1 MRRENLF
8 RNKATKGL
16 VAALAVAM
24 ATTVTPVN
32 ADAASAKKVT
42 IAKGDTVKKAGKKG
56 SFKTNKKKVA
66 KVNKNGKITAVKAGK
81 AKITAKTKKG
91 KKVTYNVTVKKAPTI
106 SKKKVSVTAGN
117 SKKVTVNKNG
127 AKYLKVSFKSSN
139 PSVATVNKNGK
150 ITGVAAG
157 SATVTATVKGHTKN
171 YKLKVAVTVNAANV
185 PDDDQTTNPPDDN
198 QTTPTEQNLVI
209 TEASN
214 LVAGTYNTVTI
225 KSSVPANA
233 TVALGAAKI
242 KTLYVESGSEYNVDA
257 VQAEI
262 ENIEIV
268 GSGQATAAATRVA
281 KAPRIIFGNNTKA
294 STTKLVVKA
303 NAYFAGSAKL
313 GSVNVTAAANAYFET
328 AIGQLSIEGN
338 AAKVSLHGA
347 VDELAVKGENASVG
361 IFAAVTTIKV
371 EGKQASV
378 MIVRGITVTTMTVA
392 AENAAISGNGTVSD
406 LSISA
411 AGAVVQTAVTKA
423 TVDASVTAG
432 ATIGGQKVN
441 AGATVS
447 NVNAVAGQTDTDPVA
462 VIVDQETP
470 GTNQGGSSGGSS
482 GGSVNNNVT
491 YSKEINVYS
500 NTQEIVSTVGT
511 EVIKIK
517 REDVM
522 KYLNDAEATQIT
534 VYQGNTTS
542 QTARPVTIGKDKHEI
557 RNAEKGK
564 TYQLLS
570 FQGIYQYNVWITVIG
585 TNVANIKV
593 DSIAPSSVSRDLVTD
608 TKEVSDS
615 KSMNSRTTKNATVTY
630 TRGTTS
636 DTVSIDAEEVKKV
649 FKAGSSATVGTASGE
664 ITAKVN
670 GVDTK
675 FAVNAST
682 ADINGSYIIAT
693 FTLPTTKGLLVL
705 RANSLTHDTATG
717 YTATVTATVVDSNVG
732 TVTLVTE

>member
-185 PDDDQTTNPPDDN
+185 PDDNQTTPPDDN

-209 TEASN
+209 TEGTN

-262 ENIEIV
+262 ENIEVV
-268 GSGQATAAATRVA
+268 GSGQATAKATRVA
-281 KAPRIIFGNNTKA
+281 KAPRINLGNNANASKTKM
-294 STTKLVVKA
+294 TLKA
-303 NAYFAGSAKL
+303 DAYFAGSAKL
-313 GSVNVTAAANAYFET
+313 GSVSILAAINAYFET
-328 AIGQLSIEGN
+328 AIGQLSVEGN
-338 AAKVSLHGA
+338 AAKISLHGA
-347 VDELAVKGENASVG
+347 VDELSIKGENASVG
-361 IFAAVTTIKV
+361 VYAAVTTMKV

-378 MIVRGITVTTMTVA
+378 MIAKSIVVTTMTII

-411 AGAVVQTAVTKA
+411 AGVVVQTAVTKA

-447 NVNAVAGQTDTDPVA
+447 NVSAVAGQTDTDPVA

-636 DTVSIDAEEVKKV
+636 DTVSIAVEEVKKV
-649 FKAGSSATVGTASGE
+649 FNSTNNTASGE

-675 FAVNAST
+675 LAVNAST

-693 FTLPTTKGLLVL
+693 FTLPNTKGLLVL

-717 YTATVTATVVDSNVG
+717 YNANVTATVVDSNVG

>member
-24 ATTVTPVN
+24 ATTVIPVN

-157 SATVTATVKGHTKN
+157 SATVTATAKGHTKN

-185 PDDDQTTNPPDDN
+185 PDDNQTTPPDDN

-209 TEASN
+209 TEGTN

-262 ENIEIV
+262 ENIEVV
-268 GSGQATAAATRVA
+268 GSGQATAKATRVA
-281 KAPRIIFGNNTKA
+281 KAPRINLGNNANASKTKM
-294 STTKLVVKA
+294 TLKA
-303 NAYFAGSAKL
+303 DAYFAGSAKL
-313 GSVNVTAAANAYFET
+313 GSVSILAAINAYFET
-328 AIGQLSIEGN
+328 AIGQLSVEGN
-338 AAKVSLHGA
+338 AAKISLHGA
-347 VDELAVKGENASVG
+347 VDELSIKGENASVG
-361 IFAAVTTIKV
+361 VYAAVTTMKV

-378 MIVRGITVTTMTVA
+378 MIAKSIVVTTMTII

-411 AGAVVQTAVTKA
+411 AGVVVQTAVTKA

-447 NVNAVAGQTDTDPVA
+447 NVSAVAGQTDTDPVA

-636 DTVSIDAEEVKKV
+636 DTVSIAVEEVKKV
-649 FKAGSSATVGTASGE
+649 FNSTNNTASGE

-670 GVDTK
+670 GADTK
-675 FAVNAST
+675 LAVNAST

-693 FTLPTTKGLLVL
+693 FTLPSTKGLLVL

-717 YTATVTATVVDSNVG
+717 YNANVTATVVDSNVG

>member
-185 PDDDQTTNPPDDN
+185 PDDNQTTPPDDN

-209 TEASN
+209 TEGTN

-262 ENIEIV
+262 ENIEVV
-268 GSGQATAAATRVA
+268 GSGQATAKATRVA
-281 KAPRIIFGNNTKA
+281 KAPRINLGNNANASKTKM
-294 STTKLVVKA
+294 TLKA
-303 NAYFAGSAKL
+303 DAYFAGSAKL
-313 GSVNVTAAANAYFET
+313 GSVSILAAINAYFET
-328 AIGQLSIEGN
+328 AIGQLSVEGN
-338 AAKVSLHGA
+338 AAKISLHGA
-347 VDELAVKGENASVG
+347 VDELSIKGENASVG
-361 IFAAVTTIKV
+361 VYAAVTTMKV

-378 MIVRGITVTTMTVA
+378 MIAKSIVVTTMTII

-411 AGAVVQTAVTKA
+411 AGVVVQTAVTKA

-447 NVNAVAGQTDTDPVA
+447 NVSAVAGQTDTDPVA
-462 VIVDQETP
+462 VIVDP
-470 GTNQGGSSGGSS
+470 NQGGSSGESL
-482 GGSVNNNVT
+482 GGSVNKNVT
-491 YSKEINVYS
+491 DSKEINVYS

-636 DTVSIDAEEVKKV
+636 DTVSIAVEEVKKV
-649 FKAGSSATVGTASGE
+649 FNSTNNTASGE

-675 FAVNAST
+675 LAVNAST

>member
-150 ITGVAAG
+150 ITGVTAG

-185 PDDDQTTNPPDDN
+185 PDDTNKPDDNKPDDN

-209 TEASN
+209 TEGTN

-262 ENIEIV
+262 ENIEVV
-268 GSGQATAAATRVA
+268 GSGQATAKATRVA
-281 KAPRIIFGNNTKA
+281 KAPRIIFGNNTKT

-303 NAYFAGSAKL
+303 DVYFAGSAKL
-313 GSVNVTAAANAYFET
+313 GSVNITAAANAYFET

-338 AAKVSLHGA
+338 AAKISLHGA
-347 VDELAVKGENASVG
+347 VDELSIKGENASVG
-361 IFAAVTTIKV
+361 VFAAVTTMTV
-371 EGKQASV
+371 EGKQAS
-378 MIVRGITVTTMTVA
+378 IVVARSIVVTTMTIT

-406 LSISA
+406 LKINA

-423 TVDASVTAG
+423 TIDASVTAG
-432 ATIGGQKVN
+432 ATIGGVKRN
-441 AGATVS
+441 PGEVS
-447 NVNAVAGQTDTDPVA
+447 NIAAVAGQTDTDPVTT
-462 VIVDQETP
+462 VVDQ
-470 GTNQGGSSGGSS
+470 GSTSVIPPSGGSS
-482 GGSVNNNVT
+482 GGSTTNNNIT
-491 YSKEINVYS
+491 YSEDVNVYS
-500 NTQEIVSTVGT
+500 NTTEIVSTVGT
-511 EVIKIK
+511 EVFRIK

-522 KYLNDAEATQIT
+522 NYLNDAEATQIK

-542 QTARPVTIGKDKHEI
+542 QTAKMITIGKDKHEI

-564 TYQLLS
+564 MYQLLS
-570 FQGIYQYNVWITVIG
+570 IGGIYQYNVWITVIG

-649 FKAGSSATVGTASGE
+649 FKVGSSATVGTASGE

-675 FAVNAST
+675 LAVNAST

-693 FTLPTTKGLLVL
+693 FTLPNTKGLLVL

-717 YTATVTATVVDSNVG
+717 YNANVTATVVDSNVG

>member
-185 PDDDQTTNPPDDN
+185 PDDNQTTPPDDN

-209 TEASN
+209 TEGTN

-262 ENIEIV
+262 ENIEVV
-268 GSGQATAAATRVA
+268 GSGQATAKATRVA
-281 KAPRIIFGNNTKA
+281 KAPRINLGNNANASKTKM
-294 STTKLVVKA
+294 TLKA
-303 NAYFAGSAKL
+303 DAYFAGSAKL
-313 GSVNVTAAANAYFET
+313 GSVSILAAINAYFET
-328 AIGQLSIEGN
+328 AIGQLSVEGN
-338 AAKVSLHGA
+338 AAKISLHGA
-347 VDELAVKGENASVG
+347 VDELSIKGENASVG
-361 IFAAVTTIKV
+361 VYAAVTTMKV

-378 MIVRGITVTTMTVA
+378 MIAKSIVVTTMTII

-411 AGAVVQTAVTKA
+411 AGVVVQTAVTKA

-447 NVNAVAGQTDTDPVA
+447 NVSAVAGQTDTDPVA

-636 DTVSIDAEEVKKV
+636 DTVSIAVEEVKKV
-649 FKAGSSATVGTASGE
+649 FNSTNNTASGE

-675 FAVNAST
+675 LAVNAST

-693 FTLPTTKGLLVL
+693 FTLPKTKGLLVL

-717 YTATVTATVVDSNVG
+717 YNANVTATVVDSNVG

>member
-242 KTLYVESGSEYNVDA
+242 KTLY
-257 VQAEI
+257 EI
-262 ENIEIV
+262 
-268 GSGQATAAATRVA
+268 G
-281 KAPRIIFGNNTKA
+281 
-294 STTKLVVKA
+294 
-303 NAYFAGSAKL
+303 
-313 GSVNVTAAANAYFET
+313 
-328 AIGQLSIEGN
+328 
-338 AAKVSLHGA
+338 
-347 VDELAVKGENASVG
+347 
-361 IFAAVTTIKV
+361 
-371 EGKQASV
+371 
-378 MIVRGITVTTMTVA
+378 
-392 AENAAISGNGTVSD
+392 
-406 LSISA
+406 
-411 AGAVVQTAVTKA
+411 
-423 TVDASVTAG
+423 
-432 ATIGGQKVN
+432 
-441 AGATVS
+441 
-447 NVNAVAGQTDTDPVA
+447 
-462 VIVDQETP
+462 
-470 GTNQGGSSGGSS
+470 
-482 GGSVNNNVT
+482 
-491 YSKEINVYS
+491 
-500 NTQEIVSTVGT
+500 
-511 EVIKIK
+511 
-517 REDVM
+517 
-522 KYLNDAEATQIT
+522 
-534 VYQGNTTS
+534 
-542 QTARPVTIGKDKHEI
+542 
-557 RNAEKGK
+557 
-564 TYQLLS
+564 
-570 FQGIYQYNVWITVIG
+570 
-585 TNVANIKV
+585 
-593 DSIAPSSVSRDLVTD
+593 
-608 TKEVSDS
+608 
-615 KSMNSRTTKNATVTY
+615 
-630 TRGTTS
+630 
-636 DTVSIDAEEVKKV
+636 
-649 FKAGSSATVGTASGE
+649 
-664 ITAKVN
+664 
-670 GVDTK
+670 
-675 FAVNAST
+675 
-682 ADINGSYIIAT
+682 
-693 FTLPTTKGLLVL
+693 
-705 RANSLTHDTATG
+705 RAH
-717 YTATVTATVVDSNVG
+717 V
-732 TVTLVTE
+732 

>member
-157 SATVTATVKGHTKN
+157 SATVTATAKGHTKN

-185 PDDDQTTNPPDDN
+185 PDDNQTTPPDDN

-209 TEASN
+209 TEGTN

-262 ENIEIV
+262 ENIEVV
-268 GSGQATAAATRVA
+268 GSGQATAKATRVA
-281 KAPRIIFGNNTKA
+281 KAPRINLGNNANASKTKM
-294 STTKLVVKA
+294 TLKA
-303 NAYFAGSAKL
+303 DAYFAGSAKL
-313 GSVNVTAAANAYFET
+313 GSVSILAAINAYFET
-328 AIGQLSIEGN
+328 AIGQLSVEGN
-338 AAKVSLHGA
+338 AAKISLHGA
-347 VDELAVKGENASVG
+347 VDELSIKGENASVG
-361 IFAAVTTIKV
+361 VYAAVTTMKV

-378 MIVRGITVTTMTVA
+378 MITKSIVVTTMTII

-411 AGAVVQTAVTKA
+411 AGVVVQTAVTKA

-447 NVNAVAGQTDTDPVA
+447 NVSAVAGQTDTDPVA

-636 DTVSIDAEEVKKV
+636 DTVSIAVEEVKKV
-649 FKAGSSATVGTASGE
+649 FNSTNNTASGE

-675 FAVNAST
+675 LAVNAST

-693 FTLPTTKGLLVL
+693 FTLPNTKGLLVL

-717 YTATVTATVVDSNVG
+717 YNANVTATVVDSNVG